1 MSAEEITKSA
11 SEMIK
16 EQRAKID
23 ALEAAQ
29 RARPGISV
37 PGVEEKKFSFARLL
51 NAMSKG
57 AIRDNT
63 AWDRVGAGY
72 EREVV
77 MAAMQ
82 KAMSLGTD
90 TAGGF
95 WVPEEAMPAVDILR
109 AKLVLAQA
117 GMRRYDGLNG
127 SPVVIPRLSASATG
141 SWGAE
146 NTAITPSDQTLAQVS
161 LTPKRATASTRI
173 SNQLIETNGAVAEA
187 LVRNDLMQVVERL
200 IEKGALE
207 GTGSSNQPTGIA
219 ATSGIGSVA
228 VDDTGTPTAAEQMTA
243 IIAAMKA
250 VEVGNAN
257 MENTV
262 WIMHPT
268 DYYSLF
274 GAQVLPYSAAPT
286 PSSFLGGAIAGGLPR
301 TLCERP
307 ILRTTNMTT
316 SGDTTGQI
324 LFGDFSEA
332 VVGAWG
338 GMFIKTESG
347 GETLSLADQSLVIV
361 RKFVDVGV
369 FNPAAFA
376 KITDFNA

>member
-1 MSAEEITKSA
+1 MSAEEITNSA

-37 PGVEEKKFSFARLL
+37 PGVEEKKFSFARLI

-57 AIRDNT
+57 AHKNSGV
-63 AWDRVGAGY
+63 WDAVGAGY

-77 MAAMQ
+77 MAATQ
-82 KAMSLGTD
+82 KALALGTT

-95 WVPEEAMPAVDILR
+95 WVPEEAMPAIDLLR
-109 AKLVLAQA
+109 SKLVLAQA
-117 GMRRYDGLNG
+117 GMRRYDGLSG

-146 NTAITPSDQTLAQVS
+146 NTAITPSDQTTAQVS

-173 SNQLIETNGAVAEA
+173 SNQLIETNSAVAEA

-207 GTGSSNQPTGIA
+207 GTGTSNQPTGIA
-219 ATSGIGSVA
+219 TNGSIGSVA

-243 IIAAMKA
+243 IIAAMKL

-286 PSSFLGGAIAGGLPR
+286 PSSFLGGAIAGGMPK

-332 VVGAWG
+332 VVGSWG
-338 GMFIKTESG
+338 GLFLKTESG
-347 GETLSLADQSLVIV
+347 GETLSLSDQSLVIV

>member
-23 ALEAAQ
+23 ALESAQ

-57 AIRDNT
+57 AHKNQSV
-63 AWDRVGAGY
+63 WDAVGAGY

-77 MAAMQ
+77 MAATQ
-82 KAMSLGTD
+82 KALSLGTT

-95 WVPEEAMPAVDILR
+95 WVPEEAMPAVDMLR
-109 AKLVLAQA
+109 SNLVIAKA
-117 GMRRYDGLNG
+117 GMRRYDGLSG
-127 SPVVIPRLSASATG
+127 SPVVIPRLSASAVG
-141 SWGAE
+141 AWGAE
-146 NTAITPSDQTLAQVS
+146 NTAVSASDQTLAEVS
-161 LTPKRATASTRI
+161 LTPHRATAATRM
-173 SNQLIETNGAVAEA
+173 SNQLIETNSAVAEA

-207 GTGSSNQPTGIA
+207 GSGSSNQPTGIA
-219 ATSGIGSVA
+219 TASGIGSVA
-228 VDDTGTPTAAEQMTA
+228 VDDTGTPTAAEQMTG
-243 IIAAMKA
+243 IIATMKA
-250 VEVGNAN
+250 VEVGNGN
-257 MENTV
+257 MDNTY

-286 PSSFLGGAIAGGLPR
+286 PSGFLGGAINGGLPT
-301 TLCERP
+301 TLAGRP
-307 ILRTTNMTT
+307 ILRTTNMTA
-316 SGDTTGQI
+316 SGDSSGQI
-324 LFGDFSEA
+324 LFGDFSES

-338 GMFIKTESG
+338 GLFVKTESG

-369 FNPAAFA
+369 FNPLAFA
-376 KITDFNA
+376 KLTDFSA